1 MGGLEEQ
8 MKMFTDM
15 VNNMSDEEREQ
26 LKSLMMTMAD
36 KLKGCRSEEEAMQKL
51 REMETDP
58 SAFGIFP
65 TE

>member
-26 LKSLMMTMAD
+26 LKSMMMTMAD

-51 REMETDP
+51 REMGTDP